1 MDERLKQL
9 LALAREHY
17 EKREFD
23 RAEPHLREILSR
35 TRQFAD
41 VFDMLGVI
49 LHDTGKFAEAQE
61 CFEEAVRLNPSYTE
75 AALNLAVTY
84 NDLGKYREAKEV
96 YDAALSASR
105 AQPQKLDP
113 FARGK
118 IANMHAD
125 VAAAYADA
133 GLPREAI
140 AEYRKALS
148 LCPDFADIR
157 TRLGKLYRDLGETE
171 SAMHEFG
178 EAKRSRPGYTL
189 ARVQLGITLLAL
201 GKREDAIAEWK
212 AVLDVDPQDRSA
224 SMYLRMVQGAGE
236 K

>member
-41 VFDMLGVI
+41 VFNMLGVI
-49 LHDTGKFAEAQE
+49 LHDSGKFAEAQE
-61 CFEEAVRLNPSYTE
+61 CFEEAVRLNPAYTE

-96 YDAALSASR
+96 YDAALMASR
-105 AQPQKLDP
+105 SQPQKLDP

-125 VAAAYADA
+125 VAGAYADA

-140 AEYRKALS
+140 SEYRKALS

-157 TRLGKLYRDLGETE
+157 TRLGAIYRDLGELE
-171 SAMHEFG
+171 SALHEFG
-178 EAKRSRPGYTL
+178 EAKRARPGYVP
-189 ARVQLGITLLAL
+189 ARVQIGITLLAL
-201 GKREDAIAEWK
+201 GKKDEAIAEWK
-212 AVLDVDPQDRSA
+212 AVLEIDPEDRSA
-224 SMYLRMVQGAGE
+224 TMYLRMVQGTG